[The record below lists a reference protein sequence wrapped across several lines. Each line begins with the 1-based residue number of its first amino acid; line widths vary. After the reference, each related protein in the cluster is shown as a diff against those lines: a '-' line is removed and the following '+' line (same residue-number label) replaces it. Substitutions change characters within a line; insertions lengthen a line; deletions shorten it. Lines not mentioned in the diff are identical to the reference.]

1 MIRAPQLLQQRDPRR
16 VERTEPTLRTERP
29 ALKRDAR
36 RPTETLEQFVAAL
49 EKHQWSN
56 FTNSYCDFCTRFKE
70 EDRLFARAMQLGPRG
85 VDAFHQAREEM
96 ISGIVHAAVR
106 QAQQNTAEMYKQRI
120 AEMREKFMRPIDH
133 FKEKL
138 DRHDWTYEYSDDNK
152 SWKAAAANENLLIAE
167 ALAGGDE
174 FIEAFKARYNQAF
187 TDGRFCPW
195 DHMVRRH
202 KANNPGKYAA

>member
-16 VERTEPTLRTERP
+16 GERTEPTLRTEHP

-36 RPTETLEQFVAAL
+36 RPSETLEQFVVAL

-56 FTNSYCDFCTRFKE
+56 FTNSYGDFCTRFKE

-96 ISGIVHAAVR
+96 ITGIVQAAVR

-152 SWKAAAANENLLIAE
+152 SWRAAAANEDLLIAD

-174 FIEAFKARYNQAF
+174 FIEAFKARYSQAF
-187 TDGRFCPW
+187 TDGRCCPW

-202 KANNPGKYAA
+202 KANHPGKYAA